1 MLEPTDVL
9 LVLAK
14 DTLLDE
20 QLEQQVESK
29 YKIIFGLDFPLGI
42 LTLVPALSVMMMM
55 MMGWDGMIN

>member
-29 YKIIFGLDFPLGI
+29 YKIIFGLDFPSEIIIQLV
-42 LTLVPALSVMMMM
+42 TLSLMMM
-55 MMGWDGMIN
+55 IK

>member
-1 MLEPTDVL
+1 ML

-29 YKIIFGLDFPLGI
+29 YKIIFGLDFPSEIIIQLV
-42 LTLVPALSVMMMM
+42 TLL
-55 MMGWDGMIN
+55 